1 MPTGYTAPI
10 YEGEENFTFKKFAM
24 RCARN
29 FGALIEM
36 RGEPLDAE
44 IDFDKCFQPSDYYK
58 KALERVEKE
67 YQEFLDNPPT
77 AEELGKKYDE
87 KVNNDFKKFLERK
100 ESRKVLQ
107 ERYAAMLEQV
117 KAWEPPTEEHNG
129 LKEFMIRQL
138 QESVYY
144 DCVVYSPYTDDRE
157 EYIKYHMSTEPL
169 LKEIAYYKE
178 RYEKEVELCNNRKQ
192 WVIKLMQSLKEK

>member
-1 MPTGYTAPI
+1 MPTSYTAPI

-36 RGEPLDAE
+36 RDEPLDAE

-77 AEELGKKYDE
+77 AEELGKQYDE
-87 KVNNDFKKFLERK
+87 KVNNDFEKFLKRK

-129 LKEFMIRQL
+129 LKGFMISQL
-138 QESVYY
+138 HRSMDY
-144 DCVVYSPYTDDRE
+144 DCVVYSPHTDDRE
-157 EYIKYHMSTEPL
+157 EYIKYHMSPDPL

-192 WVIKLMQSLKEK
+192 WIMQLMESLKEE

>member
-1 MPTGYTAPI
+1 MPTSYTAPI

-87 KVNNDFKKFLERK
+87 KVNNDFEKFLERR

-117 KAWEPPTEEHNG
+117 KAWEPPTEEHNN
-129 LKEFMIRQL
+129 LKEFMISQL
-138 QESVYY
+138 QRSMDY

-157 EYIKYHMSTEPL
+157 EYIKYHMSPDPL

-192 WVIKLMQSLKEK
+192 WVIKLMQSLKEE

>member
-1 MPTGYTAPI
+1 MPTSYTAPI

-44 IDFDKCFQPSDYYK
+44 IDFDKCFQPSDYK

-87 KVNNDFKKFLERK
+87 KVNNDFEKFLERR

-117 KAWEPPTEEHNG
+117 KAWEPPTEEHNN
-129 LKEFMIRQL
+129 LKEFMISQL
-138 QESVYY
+138 PRSMDY
-144 DCVVYSPYTDDRE
+144 DSYT
-157 EYIKYHMSTEPL
+157 
-169 LKEIAYYKE
+169 
-178 RYEKEVELCNNRKQ
+178 
-192 WVIKLMQSLKEK
+192 

>member
-10 YEGEENFTFKKFAM
+10 YEREENFTFKKSAM

-87 KVNNDFKKFLERK
+87 KVNNDFEKFLERK
-100 ESRKVLQ
+100 ESRKALQ
-107 ERYAAMLEQV
+107 EIYTAMLEQV

-157 EYIKYHMSTEPL
+157 EYIKYHMSPEPL

>member
-58 KALERVEKE
+58 KALGRVEKE

-117 KAWEPPTEEHNG
+117 KAWEPPTEEHNN
-129 LKEFMIRQL
+129 LKEFMISQL
-138 QESVYY
+138 QESMDY
-144 DCVVYSPYTDDRE
+144 DRIVYSPYTDDRE
-157 EYIKYHMSTEPL
+157 EYIKYHMSPDPL

-192 WVIKLMQSLKEK
+192 WVIKLMQSLKEE

>member
-58 KALERVEKE
+58 KALERV
-67 YQEFLDNPPT
+67 
-77 AEELGKKYDE
+77 
-87 KVNNDFKKFLERK
+87 
-100 ESRKVLQ
+100 
-107 ERYAAMLEQV
+107 
-117 KAWEPPTEEHNG
+117 
-129 LKEFMIRQL
+129 
-138 QESVYY
+138 
-144 DCVVYSPYTDDRE
+144 
-157 EYIKYHMSTEPL
+157 
-169 LKEIAYYKE
+169 
-178 RYEKEVELCNNRKQ
+178 
-192 WVIKLMQSLKEK
+192 

>member
-100 ESRKVLQ
+100 ESSKALQ

-117 KAWEPPTEEHNG
+117 KVWDPPTEEHNG
-129 LKEFMIRQL
+129 LKEFMISQL
-138 QESVYY
+138 QESMDY
-144 DCVVYSPYTDDRE
+144 DCIVYSPYTDDRE
-157 EYIKYHMSTEPL
+157 EYIKYHMSPEPL

-192 WVIKLMQSLKEK
+192 WVIKLMQSLKEE

>member
-44 IDFDKCFQPSDYYK
+44 IDFDKRFQPSDYHK

-87 KVNNDFKKFLERK
+87 KVNNDFKKFLERR
-100 ESRKVLQ
+100 ESSKALQ

-117 KAWEPPTEEHNG
+117 KAWEPPTDEHNG
-129 LKEFMIRQL
+129 LKEFMISQL
-138 QESVYY
+138 QESMDY

-157 EYIKYHMSTEPL
+157 EYIKYHMSPDPL

-192 WVIKLMQSLKEK
+192 WVIKLIQSFKEE

>member
-1 MPTGYTAPI
+1 MPTGYTVPI

-24 RCARN
+24 RCARD

-77 AEELGKKYDE
+77 AEELSKKYDE
-87 KVNNDFKKFLERK
+87 KVNNDFEKFLERK

-117 KAWEPPTEEHNG
+117 KAWEPPTEEHNN
-129 LKEFMIRQL
+129 LKEFMISQL
-138 QESVYY
+138 QESMDY
-144 DCVVYSPYTDDRE
+144 DCIVYSPYTDDRE
-157 EYIKYHMSTEPL
+157 EYIMYHMSPEPL

-192 WVIKLMQSLKEK
+192 WVMQLMESLKEE

>member
-87 KVNNDFKKFLERK
+87 KVNNDFKKFLEQK
-100 ESRKVLQ
+100 ESRKALQ

-129 LKEFMIRQL
+129 LKDFMISQL
-138 QESVYY
+138 QESMDY
-144 DCVVYSPYTDDRE
+144 DCIVYSPYTDDRE
-157 EYIKYHMSTEPL
+157 EYIEYHMSPDPL

-192 WVIKLMQSLKEK
+192 WVIKLMESLKEE

>member
-10 YEGEENFTFKKFAM
+10 YEGEENFTFTKFAM

-29 FGALIEM
+29 FDALIEM

-77 AEELGKKYDE
+77 VEELGKKYDE
-87 KVNNDFKKFLERK
+87 KVNNDFEKFLEQRKRK
-100 ESRKVLQ
+100 EALR

-117 KAWEPPTEEHNG
+117 KAWKPPTEEHNN
-129 LKEFMIRQL
+129 LKEFMISQL
-138 QESVYY
+138 QESMDY

-157 EYIKYHMSTEPL
+157 EYINYYMSPDPF

-192 WVIKLMQSLKEK
+192 WVIKLIQSFKEE

>member
-10 YEGEENFTFKKFAM
+10 YEGKENFTFKKFVM

-29 FGALIEM
+29 FGALVEM

-87 KVNNDFKKFLERK
+87 KVNNDFEKFLERE
-100 ESRKVLQ
+100 ESRKALQ
-107 ERYAAMLEQV
+107 EKYAAMLEKV

-129 LKEFMIRQL
+129 LKEFMISQL
-138 QESVYY
+138 QRSMDF

-157 EYIKYHMSTEPL
+157 EYIKYHMSPDPL

-192 WVIKLMQSLKEK
+192 WVMQLMESLKEE

>member
-29 FGALIEM
+29 LGALIEM

-87 KVNNDFKKFLERK
+87 KVNNDFKKFLEQK
-100 ESRKVLQ
+100 ESRKALQ

-129 LKEFMIRQL
+129 LKDFMISQL
-138 QESVYY
+138 QESMDY
-144 DCVVYSPYTDDRE
+144 DCIVYSPYTDDRE
-157 EYIKYHMSTEPL
+157 EYIEYHMSPDPL

-192 WVIKLMQSLKEK
+192 WVIKLIESLKEE

>member
-10 YEGEENFTFKKFAM
+10 YEGEENFTFKKFVM

-29 FGALIEM
+29 FGALVEM

-44 IDFDKCFQPSDYYK
+44 IDFDKLFQPSDYYK

-77 AEELGKKYDE
+77 EEKLGEEYDK
-87 KVNNDFKKFLERK
+87 KVNNDFEKFLEQSKMK
-100 ESRKVLQ
+100 EALQ
-107 ERYAAMLEQV
+107 VRYAAMLEQV
-117 KAWEPPTEEHNG
+117 KAWEPPTKEHNN
-129 LKEFMIRQL
+129 LKEFMISQL
-138 QESVYY
+138 QESMDY
-144 DCVVYSPYTDDRE
+144 DCVVYSPHTDDRE
-157 EYIKYHMSTEPL
+157 EYIKYHMSPDPL
-169 LKEIAYYKE
+169 LKEIAYYKG

-192 WVIKLMQSLKEK
+192 WVIKLMESLKEE

>member
-10 YEGEENFTFKKFAM
+10 YEGEENFTFKKFVM

-44 IDFDKCFQPSDYYK
+44 IDFDKCFQPSDYHK

-87 KVNNDFKKFLERK
+87 KVNNDFEKFLKQRKRK
-100 ESRKVLQ
+100 EALQ

-117 KAWEPPTEEHNG
+117 KAWEPPTDEHNG
-129 LKEFMIRQL
+129 LKEFMISQL
-138 QESVYY
+138 QESMDY
-144 DCVVYSPYTDDRE
+144 DCNVYSPYTDDRE
-157 EYIKYHMSTEPL
+157 EYIKYHMSSDPL

-192 WVIKLMQSLKEK
+192 WVIKLMQSLKEE

>member
-29 FGALIEM
+29 YGALIEM

-44 IDFDKCFQPSDYYK
+44 IDFDKCLQPSDYYK
-58 KALERVEKE
+58 KALERVQKE

-77 AEELGKKYDE
+77 AEELGKKYDK
-87 KVNNDFKKFLERK
+87 KVNNDFEKFLERK

-117 KAWEPPTEEHNG
+117 KAWEPPTEEHNN
-129 LKEFMIRQL
+129 LKEFMISQL
-138 QESVYY
+138 QESMDY

-157 EYIKYHMSTEPL
+157 EYIKYHISPDPL

-192 WVIKLMQSLKEK
+192 WVIKLMQSLKEE

>member
-1 MPTGYTAPI
+1 MPTSYTAPI

-24 RCARN
+24 RCARS

-36 RGEPLDAE
+36 RDEPLDAE

-87 KVNNDFKKFLERK
+87 KVNNDFEKFLERR

-117 KAWEPPTEEHNG
+117 KAWEPPTEEHNN
-129 LKEFMIRQL
+129 LKEFMISQL
-138 QESVYY
+138 QRSMDY

-157 EYIKYHMSTEPL
+157 EYIKYHMSPDPL

-192 WVIKLMQSLKEK
+192 WVIKLMQSLKEE

>member
-44 IDFDKCFQPSDYYK
+44 IDFGKCFQPSDYYK

-77 AEELGKKYDE
+77 EEKLGEEYDK
-87 KVNNDFKKFLERK
+87 KVNNDFEKFLERK
-100 ESRKVLQ
+100 ESRNALQ

-157 EYIKYHMSTEPL
+157 EYIKYHMSPEPL

-178 RYEKEVELCNNRKQ
+178 RYEKEVELCNNRKL

>member
-87 KVNNDFKKFLERK
+87 KVNNDLKRYHERIEK
-100 ESRKVLQ
+100 GNALQ
-107 ERYAAMLEQV
+107 VRYDAMLEQV
-117 KAWEPPTEEHNG
+117 KAWEPPTEEHNN
-129 LKEFMIRQL
+129 LKEFMISQL
-138 QESVYY
+138 QKSMDY
-144 DCVVYSPYTDDRE
+144 DCIVYSPYTDDRE
-157 EYIKYHMSTEPL
+157 EYIKYHMSPDPL

-178 RYEKEVELCNNRKQ
+178 SYEKEVELCNNRKQ
-192 WVIKLMQSLKEK
+192 WVMQLMESLKEE

>member
-1 MPTGYTAPI
+1 MPTSYTVPI

-87 KVNNDFKKFLERK
+87 KVNNVFEKFLERK
-100 ESRKVLQ
+100 ESRKALQ

-117 KAWEPPTEEHNG
+117 KVWEPPTEEHDN
-129 LKEFMIRQL
+129 LKEFMISQL
-138 QESVYY
+138 QRSMDY
-144 DCVVYSPYTDDRE
+144 DCVVYSPHTDDRE
-157 EYIKYHMSTEPL
+157 EYIKYHMSPDPL

-192 WVIKLMQSLKEK
+192 WVIKLMESLKEE

>member
-87 KVNNDFKKFLERK
+87 KVNNDFKKFLEQK
-100 ESRKVLQ
+100 ESRKALR

-117 KAWEPPTEEHNG
+117 KVWDPPTEEHNG
-129 LKEFMIRQL
+129 LKEFMISQL
-138 QESVYY
+138 QESMDFDCKVYP
-144 DCVVYSPYTDDRE
+144 PYTDDYE
-157 EYIKYHMSTEPL
+157 EYIKYHMSPDPL

-178 RYEKEVELCNNRKQ
+178 RYEKEVELCNSRKQ
-192 WVIKLMQSLKEK
+192 WVMQLMESLKEE

>member
-1 MPTGYTAPI
+1 MPTSYTAPI
-10 YEGEENFTFKKFAM
+10 YEGEENFTFTKFAM

-87 KVNNDFKKFLERK
+87 KVNNDFEKFLERK

-117 KAWEPPTEEHNG
+117 KVWDPPTEEHNG
-129 LKEFMIRQL
+129 LKEFMISQL
-138 QESVYY
+138 QESMDY
-144 DCVVYSPYTDDRE
+144 DCIVYSPYTDDRE
-157 EYIKYHMSTEPL
+157 EYIKYHMSPEPL

>member
-10 YEGEENFTFKKFAM
+10 YEREENFTFKKFAM

-87 KVNNDFKKFLERK
+87 KVNNDFEKFLERK
-100 ESRKVLQ
+100 ESRKALQ
-107 ERYAAMLEQV
+107 EIYTAMLEQV

-157 EYIKYHMSTEPL
+157 EYIKYHMSPEPL